1 MLVIPTAVR
10 WYKWGGWQSQ
20 SHVGT
25 DGMQNTFDI
34 SSAMLCY
41 FCCLLWH
48 MRHNFQGND
57 MDASRGV
64 LSGTMDK
71 FKMVG
76 GIDDQLSVSMT
87 GVC

>member
-1 MLVIPTAVR
+1 
-10 WYKWGGWQSQ
+10 
-20 SHVGT
+20 
-25 DGMQNTFDI
+25 
-34 SSAMLCY
+34 
-41 FCCLLWH
+41 
-48 MRHNFQGND
+48 

-87 GVC
+87 GVCWLFFLSSLWLASYFPIF